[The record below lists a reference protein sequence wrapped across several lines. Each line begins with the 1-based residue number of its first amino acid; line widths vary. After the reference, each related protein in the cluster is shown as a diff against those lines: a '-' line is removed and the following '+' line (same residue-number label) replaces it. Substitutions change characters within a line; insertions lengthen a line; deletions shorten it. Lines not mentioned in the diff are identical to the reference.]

1 MNGLEDKKKFA
12 DLMMALA
19 EVFDNGREPSAV
31 KVEIYFKALERF
43 GISEIDKAV
52 SNMINTRVFAS
63 FPKPAEIIQEIDG
76 SAEEAALKAWSKV
89 SYAMKHVGQYES
101 VVFDDP
107 VIHSVIEA
115 MGGWHQMQEPNAY
128 HPVFSQKEFMN
139 LYPIKARCGNHPEK
153 CMGLFED
160 TMAGGYKD
168 FIKPSVRIGADNTGE
183 IKILKGPPQQQLSE
197 GADGS

>member
-1 MNGLEDKKKFA
+1 MNGIEDKKKFA

-19 EVFDNGREPSAV
+19 EVFDNGRDPSAV
-31 KVEIYFKALERF
+31 KVEIYFKALENF
-43 GISEIDKAV
+43 GISDIDRAV
-52 SNMINTRVFAS
+52 SRMISTRVFAS

-76 SAEEAALKAWSKV
+76 SAEELALNAWSKV
-89 SYAMKHVGQYES
+89 SYAIRHVGQYES
-101 VVFDDP
+101 VAFDDP

-139 LYPIKARCGNHPEK
+139 LYPIKAKLGDHPEK
-153 CMGLFED
+153 CAGLFED

-168 FIKPSVRIGADNTGE
+168 FIKPPVRIGTNNTGE
-183 IKILKGPPQQQLSE
+183 IKILKALPQQQLT
-197 GADGS
+197 GGSPG